1 MNDDDNIELE
11 NDVPEMPLAFDE
23 AGHPVAVSD
32 PVYETADD
40 TQDDPRSDFQ
50 EKLATFLEWLAA
62 GATVEQAGRKAILLA
77 HLAGKSGCKTDKE
90 LARRL
95 NISGGRISQLRAE
108 IIDDFGSLGRCNRRQ
123 N

>member
-1 MNDDDNIELE
+1 
-11 NDVPEMPLAFDE
+11 MPLAFDE

-62 GATVEQAGRKAILLA
+62 GATVEQAGRKAIC
-77 HLAGKSGCKTDKE
+77 S
-90 LARRL
+90 
-95 NISGGRISQLRAE
+95 RIWPENPAAKPIRNWRG
-108 IIDDFGSLGRCNRRQ
+108 D
-123 N
+123 